1 MPFLPQQMPFLQT
14 SKSATSPV
22 MGAIRCLSI
31 WASLKPTEEVV
42 PTLSAKD
49 RVTNDPWQ
57 QMRYPVFIHFFSW
70 LKLRFFLI
78 VLSTSCLWLY
88 WRVDWIKFD
97 DPQKSF
103 LGKWCLR
110 ETQSDSGEV
119 VGWLWSLCSRLRKEL
134 KKPEAWHTWAPGWR
148 IWALLQ
154 MLSVEV
160 VGWVCS
166 WLRILSMIPC
176 RTNRKYTSWSLLCYL
191 VIALCVLSY
200 CVVWEF

>member
-110 ETQSDSGEV
+110 RWKKKVMNLLSLHAKCHVNHLFGLHFSKCGQSKSDYSIGCV
-119 VGWLWSLCSRLRKEL
+119 VRGL
-134 KKPEAWHTWAPGWR
+134 TW
-148 IWALLQ
+148 
-154 MLSVEV
+154 
-160 VGWVCS
+160 
-166 WLRILSMIPC
+166 ILSLNTVGM
-176 RTNRKYTSWSLLCYL
+176 WG
-191 VIALCVLSY
+191 
-200 CVVWEF
+200 

>member
-110 ETQSDSGEV
+110 RWKKKSWICWASMQSAMSIICLV
-119 VGWLWSLCSRLRKEL
+119 SILVNVGKA
-134 KKPEAWHTWAPGWR
+134 K
-148 IWALLQ
+148 
-154 MLSVEV
+154 
-160 VGWVCS
+160 
-166 WLRILSMIPC
+166 
-176 RTNRKYTSWSLLCYL
+176 
-191 VIALCVLSY
+191 VIIV
-200 CVVWEF
+200 